1 MGKTEYLEQAKE
13 LEKPPFSTVRSPTN
27 TKLPAITCTQRT
39 MWKPI
44 QTLCLPLQSQR
55 ALVTLASFGGPC
67 SSGVPHPPYLL
78 QFSPSSARIP
88 SLQGEGSDGEL
99 QFRLSLHT
107 ISPWVS
113 ALPPVQCLSD
123 KDKIRHGS
131 RSRAEYHLK
140 IISLIFF
147 FTSCVWQLWQQGPI
161 AENNIHITHWT
172 WKIYLVGA
180 QSFYSNILNSLAW
193 KVICRLWKEKPWH
206 KLSQKLQ
213 YSQSVLPA
221 R

>member
-39 MWKPI
+39 MWRPI

-140 IISLIFF
+140 IISLIF
-147 FTSCVWQLWQQGPI
+147 SYQLCLTVMTAGPYCR
-161 AENNIHITHWT
+161 EQHPH
-172 WKIYLVGA
+172 
-180 QSFYSNILNSLAW
+180 NSLNL
-193 KVICRLWKEKPWH
+193 KDLPGGGTE
-206 KLSQKLQ
+206 LLLQ
-213 YSQSVLPA
+213 YSKLFGLKSNLQTLK
-221 R
+221 RETLTQT